1 MIEGKYGRER
11 GPACLG
17 TYLGRFELCAKLRKI
32 VWQCAKNIVTE
43 VDDKYKSDF
52 PFLRFTILW

>member
-32 VWQCAKNIVTE
+32 V
-43 VDDKYKSDF
+43 
-52 PFLRFTILW
+52 